1 MKTWLFATTVFL
13 AVGVFPG
20 TVMAGCPEGSFQIGE
35 AKVRI
40 ENDKRIIERQCV
52 ESLVI
57 DPAFFVM
64 DWERPFLEARITELK
79 AKQQRY
85 QDQLVLL
92 QRWYGD
98 QDVNAREVDQLR
110 RDVYFENAAD
120 AISML
125 SAITKLLQAADYLSP
140 DTGRQVS
147 DLLSAVQGDVHAAAM
162 AVQDTDVEK
171 QKAEAAEA
179 ILSLKQLIAVPGVPF
194 DKQEGMKKIIDA
206 TYKILKIPS
215 RHLKESA
222 DQEMWND
229 LIRDLDDIVGV
240 AAVFI
245 PTLKAERAAGHI
257 IAGQY
262 ALWQLHK
269 NRQAVNDAFFNLGK
283 ARVYYQKRLHDT
295 DDTLQF
301 YENRLQ
307 SIVKM
312 GR

>member
-1 MKTWLFATTVFL
+1 MKAWAFATTVFL
-13 AVGVFPG
+13 AAGVFPG
-20 TVMAGCPEGSFQIGE
+20 MAVAGCPEGSFQIGE
-35 AKVRI
+35 AKIRI

-64 DWERPFLEARITELK
+64 DWERPFLEARIAELK

-110 RDVYFENAAD
+110 RDIYFENAAD

-125 SAITKLLQAADYLSP
+125 SAIAKLLQAADYLSP

-147 DLLSAVQGDVHAAAM
+147 DLLSAVQGDVHVAAM
-162 AVQDTDVEK
+162 AVQDADVEK
-171 QKAEAAEA
+171 QKSEAAEA
-179 ILSLKQLIAVPGVPF
+179 VLSLKQLIAVPGVPA
-194 DKQEGMKKIIDA
+194 DKQEAMKKIIDV

-215 RHLKESA
+215 RHLKESK

-229 LIRDLDDIVGV
+229 LIRDLDDIIGV
-240 AAVFI
+240 AGVFI

-269 NRQAVNDAFFNLGK
+269 NRLAVNDAFFNLGK
-283 ARVYYQKRLHDT
+283 ARVYYQKRLHEN

-307 SIVKM
+307 SIVKT

>member
-1 MKTWLFATTVFL
+1 MKTWAFATTVFL

-20 TVMAGCPEGSFQIGE
+20 MGLAGCPEGSFQIGE
-35 AKVRI
+35 AKVRT

-85 QDQLVLL
+85 QDQLVML

-140 DTGRQVS
+140 DLGRQVS
-147 DLLSAVQGDVHAAAM
+147 DLLSAAQGDIHTAAM
-162 AVQDTDVEK
+162 AVHDTDLEK
-171 QKAEAAEA
+171 RKAEAAEA
-179 ILSLKQLIAVPGVPF
+179 VLSFKQLIDVPGVPA
-194 DKQEGMKKIIDA
+194 DKQERLKKIIDA

-215 RHLKESA
+215 RHLKDSE

-229 LIRDLDDIVGV
+229 LIRDLDDIVG
-240 AAVFI
+240 AAGVFV

-283 ARVYYQKRLHDT
+283 ARVYYQKRLHEN

-301 YENRLQ
+301 YEKRLQ